1 MKNKIDI
8 DNWVRKEHYRFFK
21 TYDEPFWGITTN
33 VDCTN
38 TYRKSKEL
46 DIPFFIYY
54 LYLSLKSVN
63 QIEEFKYRIE
73 GDEVYCYEV
82 VHAAAT
88 VLRDNETFGFSFIKY
103 NEDLTIFTENAKEE
117 IERVK
122 NDNRLMPSG
131 SGENVIHYTTIP
143 WISFSGVSHAR
154 RFSLKDSVPK
164 IAFGK
169 IIDENGRKLLPIAIH
184 AHHALVD
191 GLHAGKYLDL
201 FQKLLDK

>member
-1 MKNKIDI
+1 MKIKIDI
-8 DNWVRKEHYRFFK
+8 DNWKRKEHFLFFK

-38 TYRKSKEL
+38 AYKKSKEL
-46 DIPFFIYY
+46 NIPFFIYY

-73 GDEVYCYEV
+73 GEEVYCYEV

-88 VLRDNETFGFSFIKY
+88 VLRENGTFGFSYIKY
-103 NEDLTIFTENAKEE
+103 NKDLQVFTENAKQE

-122 NDNRLMPSG
+122 NDNSLMPSD
-131 SGENVIHYTTIP
+131 SGENVIHYTAIP

-169 IIDENGRKLLPIAIH
+169 ILVENGHKLLPIAIH

-191 GLHAGKYLDL
+191 GLHAGKYLEL
-201 FQKLLDK
+201 FQQLMDE

>member
-1 MKNKIDI
+1 MKRKIDI
-8 DNWVRKEHYRFFK
+8 ENWVRKEHYLFFK

-38 TYRKSKEL
+38 AYKKSKEL
-46 DIPFFIYY
+46 NIPFFIYY

-63 QIEEFKYRIE
+63 HIEEFKYRIE
-73 GDEVYCYEV
+73 GEEVFCYEV
-82 VHAAAT
+82 IHAAAT

-103 NEDLTIFTENAKEE
+103 NEDLQVFTENAKQE

-143 WISFSGVSHAR
+143 WISFNGVSHAR

-169 IIDENGRKLLPIAIH
+169 IHIENGQKLLPIAIH

-191 GLHAGKYLDL
+191 GLHAGKYLEL
-201 FQKLLDK
+201 FQQLLM

>member
-8 DNWVRKEHYRFFK
+8 DNWVRKEHFLFFK

-38 TYRKSKEL
+38 AYRKSKEL
-46 DIPFFIYY
+46 NIPFFIYY
-54 LYLSLKSVN
+54 LYLSLKSIN
-63 QIEEFKYRIE
+63 KIEEFKCRIE
-73 GDEVYCYEV
+73 GEEVYCYEV

-103 NEDLTIFTENAKEE
+103 NEDLQVFTENAKQE

-122 NDNRLMPSG
+122 NDNKLMPSG

-169 IIDENGRKLLPIAIH
+169 IIDESGRKLLPIAIH

-191 GLHAGKYLDL
+191 GLHAGKLLGL
-201 FQKLLDK
+201 FQKLLDE